1 MNKVLTQFEEQKS
14 KFHLQNDANEN
25 DIRELKK
32 KLIIKSDQYELLEK
46 EFAKLQDK
54 CRDVQN
60 NEFNLSTQKEH
71 QEATVK
77 IQEDQII
84 KLTTRYQEDEAQWKE
99 DKQELTAKLQE
110 LYIAL
115 DKTKREAN
123 SQIQG
128 LKTKSN
134 EYKQKV
140 KHANN
145 QINTLAQRLALT
157 EMGKEGAAAGGGG
170 SP

>member
-1 MNKVLTQFEEQKS
+1 MNKVLAQFEEQKS
-14 KFHLQNDANEN
+14 KFHLQNDTNEN

-32 KLIIKSDQYELLEK
+32 KLIIKSDQHELLEK

-123 SQIQG
+123 SQIQS

-140 KHANN
+140 KHAN
-145 QINTLAQRLALT
+145 
-157 EMGKEGAAAGGGG
+157 
-170 SP
+170 

>member
-1 MNKVLTQFEEQKS
+1 M
-14 KFHLQNDANEN
+14 
-25 DIRELKK
+25 
-32 KLIIKSDQYELLEK
+32 
-46 EFAKLQDK
+46 
-54 CRDVQN
+54 
-60 NEFNLSTQKEH
+60 
-71 QEATVK
+71 K

-99 DKQELTAKLQE
+99 DKHDLTTKLQE

-140 KHANN
+140 K
-145 QINTLAQRLALT
+145 
-157 EMGKEGAAAGGGG
+157 
-170 SP
+170 